1 MKKLLVLFLTV
12 FLTLTI
18 TGCMSHSAK
27 DSVNNNEKISIRG
40 EIKKVEMDSNG
51 EFKSIY
57 VEGKIEADTQ
67 YDKAVIALTP
77 ETVYLTHESMG
88 HSSKHMI
95 GKGVK
100 VEVTFDGPV
109 AESSPVQA
117 TAKSL
122 KAID

>member
-1 MKKLLVLFLTV
+1 MKKTLLILM
-12 FLTLTI
+12 TI
-18 TGCMSHSAK
+18 LLSLSIIGCGSHSTSSSE
-27 DSVNNNEKISIRG
+27 DDTEQISIRG
-40 EIKKVEMDSNG
+40 EIKDIVKASNG
-51 EFKSIY
+51 EIESIY
-57 VEGKIEADTQ
+57 VEGKIEPDTQ
-67 YDKAVIALTP
+67 YDKAVIKLTP
-77 ETVYLTHESMG
+77 ETVYKSHESMG

-100 VEVTFDGPV
+100 VEVTFEGPV